1 LGVGLAVLVVG
12 RCFQYARPI
21 FPAEWLTVALTAVL
35 VDSAFPAFRPN
46 HVASMDEEV
55 VWVYWLSN
63 GPPVAFYLWTPH
75 TAECRDYLAG
85 VSFQLIMA
93 ATLIATAGLVL
104 RRKISRG
111 WVAVLL
117 IAIAILVTLGPIRLV
132 EALSTEVSSS
142 ATHTF
147 YQPRPDEVP
156 WSRMGLSLY
165 LDARAWAGYSI
176 RALVISAVAIVA
188 VASLVTRGLR
198 RIWTEWMSFAVA
210 FVLGC
215 CWAYDEFASRPAF
228 DRTARVVALG
238 TWLIVVASLAGT
250 LIAASAAFRQ
260 RILRLDATNRHG
272 VPTIT

>member
-1 LGVGLAVLVVG
+1 
-12 RCFQYARPI
+12 
-21 FPAEWLTVALTAVL
+21 VALTAVL

-55 VWVYWLSN
+55 VWVHWLGN
-63 GPPVAFYLWTPH
+63 GAPVAFYLWTPH
-75 TAECRDYLAG
+75 TADSRDDLGG
-85 VSFQLIMA
+85 VSLQLVVA
-93 ATLIATAGLVL
+93 ATLIGIAGWVL
-104 RRKISRG
+104 CRKISRG
-111 WVAVLL
+111 CVAVLV

-132 EALSTEVSSS
+132 ESLSREVSSS
-142 ATHTF
+142 AIHTF
-147 YQPRPDEVP
+147 YQPRSDEVP
-156 WSRMGLSLY
+156 WSRTGLSLY
-165 LDARAWAGYSI
+165 LDVRAWAGYSI
-176 RALVISAVAIVA
+176 RALVILAVAIVA

-198 RIWTEWMSFAVA
+198 WIWTEWMSFAVA

-215 CWAYDEFASRPAF
+215 CWAYDEFAARPAF

-238 TWLIVVASLAGT
+238 TWLIVVASLAGS